1 MVKITKTEMNYLKSQ
16 GFKNQEDIH
25 KTVGSGKKA
34 TYFATESHKVLDS
47 LEKFRQS
54 RIVNIEG

>member
-1 MVKITKTEMNYLKSQ
+1 MNYLKSQ

-34 TYFATESHKVLDS
+34 TYFATESHKVLNS

-54 RIVNIEG
+54 RIVNIER